1 MEATGRKA
9 SSDAKAEEDNAGK
22 PPKWPEVEQE
32 VRTWILE
39 QRQTGISVWTKMIQE
54 LGERIAHTHKTLVI
68 SQGHLNGVLT
78 L

>member
-1 MEATGRKA
+1 MR
-9 SSDAKAEEDNAGK
+9 GK

-39 QRQTGISVWTKMIQE
+39 WCQTGFSVWTKMIQE
-54 LGERIAHTHKTLVI
+54 NVKGLHEKKTLMI
-68 SQGHLNGVLT
+68 SQGHLNDALT